1 MKHPFPK
8 VTTPIPG
15 PKSLEFFEREQR
27 HISTGLQRMALT
39 AKIAVKEGNGALL
52 TDVDGNVLVDLIA
65 GVAVASL
72 GHGHPKYAK
81 AIADQ
86 VARVSAGSWTNEP
99 RVRFLERL
107 APLLPREIDRV
118 QFYSGGAEAVEAA
131 IRLAKSV
138 TGRFEVLGF
147 WGGFH
152 GKTGGVLGLIGDEFK
167 QGWGPLAVGT
177 HLAPYAD
184 CYRCPLGET
193 YPSCGMACVE
203 FLRKQ
208 IRASTLGSLAAIIVE
223 PMQGTAGNVIPPPEF
238 LPAVKE
244 VAKENGALLI
254 VDEMITGFGRTGTM
268 WGVDH
273 TGTTP
278 DIMTM
283 GKGIAS
289 GFPMSALAA
298 KEPLTRAKPYAKPSA
313 ASSSYGG
320 NPLACAAAD
329 AALAAI
335 QEEKLIEN
343 SRAVGAYMLDR
354 LRAMKERFAIVGD
367 VRGAGL
373 FLGMDLVKDRATKEP
388 LSGKT
393 CERIYLECLKRGVL
407 VMIYSPRVRIHP
419 PLLITRDQAEAALD
433 VIEEVLAL
441 VGSTI
446 PID

>member
-1 MKHPFPK
+1 MKYPFPK

-15 PKSLEFFEREQR
+15 PKSLELFEREQK

-39 AKIAVKEGNGALL
+39 AKIAVKEGKGALL
-52 TDVDGNVLVDLIA
+52 TDADGNVLIDFIA
-65 GVAVASL
+65 GVAVTSL

-81 AIADQ
+81 AISDQ
-86 VARVSAGSWTNEP
+86 VVKVSAGSWTNEP

-107 APLLPREIDRV
+107 APLLPKEIDRV
-118 QFYSGGAEAVEAA
+118 QLYSGGAEAVEAA

-152 GKTGGVLGLIGDEFK
+152 GKTAGVLGLIGDEFK

-184 CYRCPLGET
+184 CYRCPFGLEH
-193 YPSCGMACVE
+193 PSCALACVD

-208 IRASTLGSLAAIIVE
+208 IKMSTLGSLAAIIVE
-223 PMQGTAGNVIPPPEF
+223 PMQGTAGNLIPPPEF
-238 LPAVKE
+238 LPAVRE
-244 VAKENGALLI
+244 VAKETGALFI
-254 VDEMITGFGRTGTM
+254 ADEMITGFGRTGKM
-268 WGVDH
+268 WGVEH
-273 TGTTP
+273 TGTLP
-278 DIMTM
+278 DIMTI

-289 GFPMSALAA
+289 GFPVSALAA
-298 KEPLTRAKPYAKPSA
+298 KEPYTRAKPYSKPSA

-320 NPLACAAAD
+320 NPLASAAAD
-329 AALAAI
+329 ASLSI
-335 QEEKLIEN
+335 ILEEGLIEN
-343 SRAVGAYMLDR
+343 SRVVGEYMLGR
-354 LRAMKERFAIVGD
+354 LRGMKERFPIVGE

-373 FLGMDLVKDRATKEP
+373 FLGMDLVKDRKTREL

-393 CERIYLECLKRGVL
+393 CEKIYLECLRRGLL

-419 PLLITRDQAEAALD
+419 PLVITREQAEAGLD
-433 VIEEVLAL
+433 VLEEVLAT
-441 VGSTI
+441 VGTGI
-446 PID
+446 PVE

>member
-8 VTTPIPG
+8 VTTQIPG
-15 PKSLEFFEREQR
+15 PKSLELFEREQK
-27 HISTGLQRMALT
+27 HISTGLQRMALV
-39 AKIAVKEGNGALL
+39 ARIAVKEGHGALL
-52 TDVDGNVLVDLIA
+52 TDADGNVLVDLVA
-65 GVAVASL
+65 GVAVTSL

-81 AIADQ
+81 AISDQ
-86 VARVSAGSWTNEP
+86 VARISAGSWTNEP

-107 APLLPREIDRV
+107 APLLPKEIDRV
-118 QFYSGGAEAVEAA
+118 QLYSGGAEAVEAA

-152 GKTGGVLGLIGDEFK
+152 GKTTGVLGLIGDEFK

-184 CYRCPLGET
+184 CYRCPIGQA

-208 IRASTLGSLAAIIVE
+208 IKASTLGSLAAILVE

-254 VDEMITGFGRTGTM
+254 ADEMITGFGRTGKM
-268 WGVDH
+268 WGMDH

-289 GFPMSALAA
+289 GFPVSALAA
-298 KEPLTRAKPYAKPSA
+298 KEPYTRAKPYAKPSA

-329 AALAAI
+329 AALSVI

-343 SRAVGAYMLDR
+343 SRTVGAYMLER
-354 LRAMKERFAIVGD
+354 LQGWKERLPIVGE

-373 FLGMDLVKDRATKEP
+373 FLGMDLVKDRTTKQP

-419 PLLITRDQAEAALD
+419 PLVITREQAEAGLD
-433 VIEEVLAL
+433 VIEEVLGT
-441 VGSTI
+441 VGTGISI
-446 PID
+446 E